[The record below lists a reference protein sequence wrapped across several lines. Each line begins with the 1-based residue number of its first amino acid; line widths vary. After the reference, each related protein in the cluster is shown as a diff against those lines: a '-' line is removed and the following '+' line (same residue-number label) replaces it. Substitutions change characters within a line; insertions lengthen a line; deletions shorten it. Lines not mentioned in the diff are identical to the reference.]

1 MIPDQFKINTLL
13 KVNIFGHEVDVNYAY
28 YWPRIKEE
36 QLKLKDEGPLVSHI
50 EFRSDSKIIS
60 ETGYRSHFFHSVLL
74 EDTSYETVQQ
84 LVTEIGEMLAKEN
97 GYEPRSPT
105 NQMSLF

>member
-1 MIPDQFKINTLL
+1 MIPEQFKVNTLL

-50 EFRSDSKIIS
+50 DFALILKLSVKLAIVHISFTVPSWKIPPMKQFS
-60 ETGYRSHFFHSVLL
+60 
-74 EDTSYETVQQ
+74 
-84 LVTEIGEMLAKEN
+84 
-97 GYEPRSPT
+97 
-105 NQMSLF
+105 SL